1 MEIGHKQTGNMKMRV
16 VKMTD
21 CPKGGKC
28 REMLGCRLGI
38 GCAKEVDEK
47 MDEWAKDH
55 GWD

>member
-1 MEIGHKQTGNMKMRV
+1 
-16 VKMTD
+16 MTD